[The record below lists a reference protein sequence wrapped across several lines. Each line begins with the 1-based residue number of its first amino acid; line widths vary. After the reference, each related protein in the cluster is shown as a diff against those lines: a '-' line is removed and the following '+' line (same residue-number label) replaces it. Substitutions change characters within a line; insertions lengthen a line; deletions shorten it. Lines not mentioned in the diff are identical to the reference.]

1 MKPTPA
7 RLLNLLAGALLAAL
21 LAACGG
27 QESDA
32 EANAQANAQAAAQ
45 APAEAR
51 ARALALAPTVI
62 PPLIDDAGR
71 VMPAAGAAVP
81 HDPGARTRNRHYATP
96 AQAAQL
102 EEVMGEL
109 VIPVN
114 VERRADDTG
123 AVELATQMVWGQQVV
138 HDLPATTPVLV
149 RSADLRLAAATVH
162 HLEALGY
169 SRVFLVTH

>member
-7 RLLNLLAGALLAAL
+7 RLLNLLSGALLAAL

-27 QESDA
+27 QEADA
-32 EANAQANAQAAAQ
+32 EA
-45 APAEAR
+45 PAEGR

-62 PPLIDDAGR
+62 PPLMDDAGR

-81 HDPGARTRNRHYATP
+81 RDPGARTRNRHYATP

-114 VERRADDTG
+114 VERRADDAG

-149 RSADLRLAAATVH
+149 RCADLRLAAATVH